1 MRGLHHAARCVVL
14 IGVLFSFFSSGLLSK
29 SGLQAAAAVQHLQDY
44 MAFKIGITQF
54 TGHRT
59 IAEALQQMNRADS
72 PEFLAGLIELA
83 ASKVGDGVMNGRK
96 HDLELMTNP
105 TPDGLLGLAMRLI
118 AIKNQI
124 QVS

>member
-1 MRGLHHAARCVVL
+1 M
-14 IGVLFSFFSSGLLSK
+14 
-29 SGLQAAAAVQHLQDY
+29 QDY